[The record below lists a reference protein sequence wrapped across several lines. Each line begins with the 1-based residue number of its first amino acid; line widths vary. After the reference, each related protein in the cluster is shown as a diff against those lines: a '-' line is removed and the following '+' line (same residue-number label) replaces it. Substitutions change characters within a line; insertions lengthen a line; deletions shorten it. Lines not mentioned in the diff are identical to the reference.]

1 MLVVQSFGHVME
13 VPVEL
18 LKFDPDP
25 LGLTAGDYECPCP
38 ACRLQRRLAE
48 LHAQEGGMEVVG
60 VSGESAAAITK
71 TAVPIT
77 SSPPAIT
84 AFDVHG
90 APERK
95 SPERAAHES
104 AVVSAESRQLVTR
117 DGKPV
122 PPWLVRAVHVVAWC
136 IAIPLWPFVWLAMSR
151 RPRLRVLRIE
161 DAA

>member
-60 VSGESAAAITK
+60 VSRGK
-71 TAVPIT
+71 HGGNT
-77 SSPPAIT
+77 SSPPSIT

-136 IAIPLWPFVWLAMSR
+136 IAIPLWPVVWLAMSR